1 MKILGEQKMSNNQI
15 LTILAV
21 DDLEKSKEFWST
33 IFEWEI
39 TVDVP
44 VYKEFVQSN
53 GQRLGIYKRENFAL
67 NVGRKPYKIPESEL
81 APVELYFHSYNPE
94 KIMKRAEKIGA
105 EILSPISLREWGDE
119 VGYFCG
125 PDGIVIAIAR
135 LFDSVE

>member
-1 MKILGEQKMSNNQI
+1 MLGERKMSNSQI
-15 LTILAV
+15 ITILAV

-44 VYKEFVQSN
+44 VYKEFQQSN

-67 NVGRKPYKIPESEL
+67 NVGKMPHKTPNGEL
-81 APVELYFHSYNPE
+81 TSVELYFHSYNPE
-94 KIMKRAEKIGA
+94 KILKRAEKIGA

-125 PDGIVIAIAR
+125 PEGVVIAVASGP
-135 LFDSVE
+135 FDLI